1 MVATLEDQSRYRR
14 MEHCLAC
21 GSGLLTTY
29 LDLGHQ
35 PLANDYHRGDVEL
48 ATYPLALNLCENC
61 FHSQLT
67 HAVDPDILFRDYSYV
82 SGTTSTLSAY
92 FEGFVTEVERDLG
105 PERMSVLDLAGNDG
119 TLLTKFAAHGHDVLN
134 VDPAA
139 NLTATSEANGIPTM
153 CAYWDADTWQLLDHP
168 YDAIVAMNVLG
179 HVQRPLD
186 FLVGCRNALSPGGR
200 IYVQTSQ
207 RRMAI
212 DAQFDTVY
220 SEHLSFFTARSFIRL
235 AERAGLITEHVETPD
250 IHGGSYLWRLFVD
263 SDNGEIDNT
272 VWALLDYEVTH
283 GYYLDQTYRD
293 FATNAEK
300 TADFLVQTVELY
312 KEAGYATIGYGAAA
326 KGMTVLNY
334 AGVDLD
340 WIADD
345 NPRKQGLLT
354 PGRNIPIRATSE
366 LADVDAPIC
375 LVIPAWN
382 FAQEIRER
390 VDAVRDTSR
399 DVTVQYFPTPLV
411 QRWQP

>member
-1 MVATLEDQSRYRR
+1 MVATVHDALRYKR

-35 PLANDYHRGDVEL
+35 PLANDYHDGSVEL
-48 ATYPLALNLCENC
+48 ATYPLALNVCEVC
-61 FHSQLT
+61 HHSQLT
-67 HAVDPDILFRDYSYV
+67 HAVDPDLLFRDYSYV
-82 SGTTSTLSAY
+82 SGTTATLSAY
-92 FEGFVTEVERDLG
+92 FEDFVTEVELDLG
-105 PERMSVLDLAGNDG
+105 PERMSVLDIAGNDG

-139 NLTATSEANGIPTM
+139 NLTATSEANGIPTI
-153 CAYWDADTWQLLDHP
+153 CAYWDADTWQSLDHP

-186 FLVGCRNALSPGGR
+186 FLVGCRKALARGGR
-200 IYVQTSQ
+200 VYVQTSQ
-207 RRMAI
+207 AAMVPEC
-212 DAQFDTVY
+212 QWDTVY
-220 SEHLSFFTARSFIRL
+220 AEHHSFFSARSFIKL
-235 AERAGLITEHVETPD
+235 AQRAGLVTEHVSNPD
-250 IHGGSYLWRLFVD
+250 VHGGSYLWTLSTDGVP
-263 SDNGEIDNT
+263 DNS
-272 VWALLDYEVTH
+272 VWNRLDYEVTH

-312 KEAGYATIGYGAAA
+312 KEAGYAAIGYGAAA

-382 FAQEIRER
+382 FAHEIRKR